1 MSASPGYSW
10 VGTPHIPK
18 CFPTPCIAAEWFSP
32 ELKSVVQ
39 TASISLGF
47 LMMWVAVQ
55 SSSLILAHLGT
66 GGLFLYFCGVCGAM
80 TLFIAAFVPETGG
93 NMYSVL

>member
-93 NMYSVL
+93 NMYSVH